1 MFSDEIARRNW
12 TPQMH
17 VASLVNREG
26 YFIYNDIL
34 GLKTQFY
41 VTVLLCFLV
50 KVCVGESDKVVYKL
64 VKLYSKCVKVHFIIK
79 YNNLI
84 IAFYSEVGV
93 ALIAS
98 CVHILLLFALFSG
111 SLLKEKLIK

>member
-1 MFSDEIARRNW
+1 M
-12 TPQMH
+12 
-17 VASLVNREG
+17 
-26 YFIYNDIL
+26 
-34 GLKTQFY
+34 
-41 VTVLLCFLV
+41 
-50 KVCVGESDKVVYKL
+50 
-64 VKLYSKCVKVHFIIK
+64 KLYSKCVKVHFIIK

-111 SLLKEKLIK
+111 SLLKEKVIK

>member
-1 MFSDEIARRNW
+1 
-12 TPQMH
+12 MH

-41 VTVLLCFLV
+41 VTVLLCL
-50 KVCVGESDKVVYKL
+50 KVCVGERDNVVYKL

-111 SLLKEKLIK
+111 SLLKEKGIK